1 MQHTFSQATLEE
13 LRAATEKFAIEREW
27 ERFHSPRNL
36 LLALVSTEWLVGS
49 VCLLVMQMVMQ
60 SQGAGPVACAYLCDA
75 AHMIDIL
82 QGMVCYL
89 PSAVGPTVLACI

>member
-1 MQHTFSQATLEE
+1 MQHTFSQATLED

-49 VCLLVMQMVMQ
+49 VCLCHADGNAITGCR
-60 SQGAGPVACAYLCDA
+60 SCGLC
-75 AHMIDIL
+75 IL
-82 QGMVCYL
+82 M
-89 PSAVGPTVLACI
+89 